1 MSLNSAGILLIM
13 LIFSFLAVTGC
24 TTSPQVT
31 EKPSYHIGQDGSL
44 TFTLPPVTATEDIIS
59 EKDGIITEK
68 ITFHTHSGDVNAI
81 LAGPKNPRAAVV
93 YAPGAGVPASG
104 HRDRAYFFAAHSI
117 AFLIIDVRGNGG
129 ETPGHPF
136 DLKTD
141 IRAYLD
147 GEWPQTYL
155 IITDMIQ
162 GKDYLRGLYG
172 NIPIW
177 AAGSSNGG
185 RYAVIAAAA
194 EPDFA
199 GCIGISTAGFGFSN
213 LSVNEP
219 VRQYLNSI
227 EPEIAVTTLAPRPV
241 IIFHAP
247 PDPIIPY
254 AAGLSFA
261 ERAGNNTPCIPFNGT
276 HGITGEVDEQ
286 ILSLI

>member
-1 MSLNSAGILLIM
+1 MSMNSANILRIM
-13 LIFSFLAVTGC
+13 LIFSFLVVTGC
-24 TTSPQVT
+24 ITSPAMT
-31 EKPSYHIGQDGSL
+31 ENPSYQIGQDGSL
-44 TFTLPPVTATEDIIS
+44 TFTLPPITATEDIIS
-59 EKDGIITEK
+59 EKDGIETKK

-81 LAGPKNPRAAVV
+81 LAGPRNPRAAVV

-104 HRDRAYFFAAHSI
+104 HQDRASFFAAHSI

-136 DLKTD
+136 DPETD

-162 GKDYLRGLYG
+162 GKEYLRGLYG
-172 NIPIW
+172 DIPIW

-194 EPDFA
+194 DPDFA

-213 LSVNEP
+213 LSVKEP
-219 VRQYLNSI
+219 VRLYLHSI
-227 EPEIAVTTLAPRPV
+227 EPDIAVTTIAPRPV
-241 IIFHAP
+241 IVFHAP
-247 PDPIIPY
+247 LDPIIPY
-254 AAGLSFA
+254 AAGVSFA
-261 ERAGNNTPCIPFNGT
+261 QRAGNNTPCIPFNGT

-286 ILSLI
+286 ILSRI